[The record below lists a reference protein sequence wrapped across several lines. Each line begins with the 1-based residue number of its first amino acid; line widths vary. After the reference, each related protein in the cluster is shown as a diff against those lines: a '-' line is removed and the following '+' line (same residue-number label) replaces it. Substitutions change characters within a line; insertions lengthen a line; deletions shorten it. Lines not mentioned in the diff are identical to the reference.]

1 MSPRKVCPQCK
12 AVRSV
17 PKSVNM
23 CFELGE
29 NQSITCL
36 TIQSVEVVKADY
48 ILRERQKLASKLYK
62 GRGKTESAN
71 QALEQVKL
79 VSKLCKAFLRR
90 GFWTS
95 VHSFLDAVVDI
106 LVGELRLVNTFLCL
120 MLLK

>member
-1 MSPRKVCPQCK
+1 MSPSKVCPQCK

-36 TIQSVEVVKADY
+36 TIQVVKADY

-90 GFWTS
+90 GFCTS
-95 VHSFLDAVVDI
+95 VHSFLDEVVI